1 VDLMGQINS
10 ETVFGGRMINGTGGQ
25 PEMHLGG
32 AFSARGRAITLL
44 PSTAMGGAVSR
55 IVAQMDPGSFV
66 TIPRFFADTVITE
79 YGIAR
84 LWGKNHR
91 QRAEELI
98 AVAHPDHRD
107 DLRAQARAL
116 WWS

>member
-1 VDLMGQINS
+1 
-10 ETVFGGRMINGTGGQ
+10 MINGTGGQ
-25 PEMHLGG
+25 PELHMAG
-32 AFSARGRAITLL
+32 AVSPRGRAITLL

-55 IVAQMDPGSFV
+55 IVAEMDAGSFV
-66 TIPRFFADTVITE
+66 TVPRFFADTVVTE

-84 LWGKNHR
+84 LFGKTHR

-107 DLRAQARAL
+107 DLRAQARKL
-116 WWS
+116 WWP

>member
-1 VDLMGQINS
+1 MA
-10 ETVFGGRMINGTGGQ
+10 
-25 PEMHLGG
+25 G
-32 AFSARGRAITLL
+32 AFSPRGRAITLL

-55 IVAQMDPGSFV
+55 IVPQMDPGSIV
-66 TIPRFFADTVITE
+66 TVPRFFADYIVTE

-84 LWGKNHR
+84 LFGKNHR

-107 DLRAQARAL
+107 SLREEARKL
-116 WWS
+116 WWP